1 VSAGKSRAAL
11 AWAKK
16 SSNSCWSAM
25 AFTSFLYHHYHTIS
39 WPLHDDV
46 FEKSLSL
53 AAILMLPIIAITC
66 SQLQKAY
73 M

>member
-1 VSAGKSRAAL
+1 MG
-11 AWAKK
+11 KK

-39 WPLHDDV
+39 WRLHDDV

-53 AAILMLPIIAITC
+53 AAILMLPVIAIT
-66 SQLQKAY
+66 
-73 M
+73 